1 MSNEENDLVNA
12 FLKMFENAGIQP
24 IVVNPNNPKNLEA
37 LGKRIKSEI
46 ETIKSQKIEQKS

>member
-24 IVVNPNNPKNLEA
+24 IVVNPNNPKDLEA
-37 LGKRIKSEI
+37 LGERIKSEVK
-46 ETIKSQKIEQKS
+46 TIKSQKTEQKS